1 MCDCGIPWVPAISDP
16 ETGQWRIVSVASRI
30 LFIWLFVS
38 ESDLMSIGQ
47 GFRPKSRSRV
57 LLIVDMWENRQ
68 MECSPLKSPWFLAA
82 KGAAQ

>member
-38 ESDLMSIGQ
+38 EFDLMSISQ
-47 GFRPKSRSRV
+47 SFRPQIPV
-57 LLIVDMWENRQ
+57 QAFID
-68 MECSPLKSPWFLAA
+68 C
-82 KGAAQ
+82 